1 MEKLN
6 VNQIKAGV
14 QLMVEPL
21 ESIEKTCTLVGG
33 CDNYTRNDRT
43 FFADDM
49 HLCGQV
55 VEVVSVDLNSLC
67 EVEVMDGESTTWIA
81 CEFLQS
87 MDEVIKEETAQ
98 GTFDGLN
105 DGCSGCTCGDDYK
118 GQACEEHHDKEF
130 HKSF

>member
-1 MEKLN
+1 MKKLE
-6 VNQIKAGV
+6 VSEISVGM

-21 ESIEKTCTLVGG
+21 KSIEKTCTLVGG

-55 VEVVSVDLNSLC
+55 VEVLSVDLDSLC
-67 EVEVMDGESTTWIA
+67 EVEVYTEDGTAWIA

-105 DGCSGCTCGDDYK
+105 DGCSGCSCGDDCK

-130 HKSF
+130 QKSF